1 LFVVAI
7 IIYILSKWWSAIRTA
22 TVLEHLVTDLRLR
35 VCGKLRE
42 ADLETI
48 EGIDKAE
55 AYTAIT
61 QDASRIAQ
69 SGFLILNTAQQA
81 VVLIAGSLY
90 LIWLSMTAFLLFVA
104 GSAFAVWQMVSHRES
119 LMDAV
124 RKDTEKQTQLFDYLN
139 HLLDGFKEI
148 KLNQG

>member
-1 LFVVAI
+1 
-7 IIYILSKWWSAIRTA
+7 
-22 TVLEHLVTDLRLR
+22 
-35 VCGKLRE
+35 
-42 ADLETI
+42 TI

-55 AYTAIT
+55 AFTAIT

-69 SGFLILNTAQQA
+69 SGFLITNTAQQA

-90 LIWLSMTAFLLFVA
+90 LAWLSMTAFLLFVVGA
-104 GSAFAVWQMVSHRES
+104 AFAAWRIVNHRES

-124 RKDTEKQTQLFDYLN
+124 RRDTEKQTQLLSYLS

-148 KLNQG
+148 KLNHVKGEEILKE